1 MNMLLGV
8 NLNLDR
14 NGRVM
19 LDRITGHVLAGVLVV
34 SKETAVR
41 VCELAWSVDI
51 VQSRT
56 GGWKRK
62 KERARNSRNP

>member
-1 MNMLLGV
+1 MSSQETQDIIELSLNLTICHSMNMLLGV

-34 SKETAVR
+34 
-41 VCELAWSVDI
+41 
-51 VQSRT
+51 
-56 GGWKRK
+56 
-62 KERARNSRNP
+62 

>member
-14 NGRVM
+14 NGRVI

-34 SKETAVR
+34 SKETTVR
-41 VCELAWSVDI
+41 VCELA
-51 VQSRT
+51 
-56 GGWKRK
+56 
-62 KERARNSRNP
+62 